1 MKPHQAL
8 VAISL
13 LCPFFPLNAQPASV
27 WKIGTFNQSP
37 FEFSGEL
44 RGPGTFTVGKSD
56 IARDWPTSQKLGAPS
71 KIAFS
76 LTRPQG
82 VYTLAV
88 GVLIDRPRVPA
99 LRIGVNGKEGTYF
112 LHPELSYS
120 RGDFS
125 YAFDPHESQSL
136 IKIELP
142 ASLFKS
148 GENTITIA

>member
-1 MKPHQAL
+1 
-8 VAISL
+8 
-13 LCPFFPLNAQPASV
+13 
-27 WKIGTFNQSP
+27 
-37 FEFSGEL
+37 
-44 RGPGTFTVGKSD
+44 
-56 IARDWPTSQKLGAPS
+56 S

-148 GENTITIA
+148 GENNITIACVNDPPTPDQDKISGISYDALSLDNDPDAKFSRNDISI